1 MKKFIK
7 NHRGLIF
14 TALLFIGVL
23 GILPIVG
30 LAFAGTSSEA
40 LGLLAGGL
48 SPLAAVSLIGSIGT
62 SGTYPDMT
70 ADGLNKL
77 IPEMFSME
85 SRPNLYGR
93 LVLDDITNT
102 DFTGQIKNQGDTVH
116 IPTDPTTTGFNYKI
130 GMLIPLEYL
139 ESPAISYT
147 VDYARGFNF
156 AVDDVVA
163 KQSAIK
169 DWLSRYGA
177 IAAKDAKQS
186 IEETVLGAIYADAD
200 TTTSGLTAG
209 ADADINLGVTGTPVG
224 LSAATVT
231 DFIADCAQTLTDN
244 KVDEENRWMV
254 IPPFMQT
261 LLLKSEYKDA
271 SGTGMDKSAML
282 KGRAALLPIHGFT
295 MYVSNYLA
303 KDNGTANYHMLFGHK
318 MAVSFVSQ
326 MNKVEK
332 YRPDQG
338 FSDAL
343 KGLTVYG
350 FKTIQNKALGTAC
363 VKKA

>member
-1 MKKFIK
+1 MYDILAI
-7 NHRGLIF
+7 LIS
-14 TALLFIGVL
+14 LFIGTGAVL
-23 GILPIVG
+23 M
-30 LAFAGTSSEA
+30 
-40 LGLLAGGL
+40 LGLRLNSVGA
-48 SPLAAVSLIGSIGT
+48 IGYT
-62 SGTYPDMT
+62 GTYPNMT
-70 ADGLNKL
+70 ADDVNKL
-77 IPEMFSME
+77 IPEMFALE

-102 DFTGQIKNQGDTVH
+102 AFTSQIKNQGDTVH

-139 ESPAISYT
+139 ASPSISYT

-156 AVDDVVA
+156 AVDDVVQ

-169 DWLSRYGA
+169 NWLDRYGA
-177 IAAKDAKQS
+177 IAAKDAKES
-186 IEETVLGAIYADAD
+186 IETTVLGSIYADAD
-200 TTTSGLTAG
+200 TTTSGTTAG
-209 ADADINLGVTGTPVG
+209 ADANIDLGVTGTPVS
-224 LSAATVT
+224 LTASTVT

-244 KVDEENRWMV
+244 KVPEEDRWMV

-261 LLLKSEYKDA
+261 LLMKSEYKDA

-295 MYVSNYLA
+295 IYTSNYLT
-303 KDNGTANYHMLFGHK
+303 KDAGTANYHMLFGHK

-326 MNKVEK
+326 MTKVEK

-350 FKTIQNKALGTAC
+350 FKTIQPKALGTAC
-363 VKKA
+363 VKKG

>member
-1 MKKFIK
+1 MKRFIK
-7 NHRGLIF
+7 NLNWAAF
-14 TALLFIGVL
+14 ALLFVLTAL
-23 GILPIVG
+23 GITPIVG
-30 LAFAGTSSEA
+30 LAVLFVGA
-40 LGLLAGGL
+40 
-48 SPLAAVSLIGSIGT
+48 IGYTGD
-62 SGTYPDMT
+62 YPNMT
-70 ADGLNKL
+70 ADDVNKL
-77 IPEMFSME
+77 IPEMFALE

-102 DFTGQIKNQGDTVH
+102 AFTNQIKNQGDTVH

-139 ESPAISYT
+139 ASPAISYT
-147 VDYARGFNF
+147 VDYARGYNF
-156 AVDDVVA
+156 AVDDVVN

-169 DWLSRYGA
+169 NWLDRYGA
-177 IAAKDAKQS
+177 IAAKDAKEA
-186 IEETVLGAIYADAD
+186 IETNVLGNIYADAD

-209 ADADINLGVTGTPVG
+209 ADADINLGVTGTPVS
-224 LSAATVT
+224 LTAANVT

-244 KVDEENRWMV
+244 KVPEEDRWMV

-261 LLLKSEYKDA
+261 LLMKSEYKDA

-282 KGRAALLPIHGFT
+282 KGRAMLLPIHGFT
-295 MYVSNYLA
+295 MYTSNYLT
-303 KDNGTANYHMLFGHK
+303 KDTGTANYHMLFGHK

-326 MNKVEK
+326 MTKVEK

-350 FKTIQNKALGTAC
+350 FKAIQPKALGTGC
-363 VKKA
+363 VKKG

>member
-1 MKKFIK
+1 MKKYMKYLNWGTF
-7 NHRGLIF
+7 
-14 TALLFIGVL
+14 ALLLLLTVT

-30 LAFAGTSSEA
+30 IGMLFA
-40 LGLLAGGL
+40 
-48 SPLAAVSLIGSIGT
+48 GSIGT
-62 SGTYPDMT
+62 SGSYPDMT

-77 IPEMFSME
+77 IPEMFALE

-102 DFTGQIKNQGDTVH
+102 QFTNQIKLQGDTVH
-116 IPTDPTTTGFNYKI
+116 IPTDPTTTGFNYKK

-156 AVDDVVA
+156 AVDDVTQ

-177 IAAKDAKQS
+177 IAAKDAKQN
-186 IEETVLGAIYADAD
+186 IEETVLGSIYADAD

-209 ADADINLGVTGTPVG
+209 ADADIIMGVTGNPVAL
-224 LSAATVT
+224 LSTTVT
-231 DFIADCAQTLTDN
+231 DFIADCAQTLNDN
-244 KVDEENRWMV
+244 KVDKENRWMV
-254 IPPFMQT
+254 IPTFMET
-261 LLLKSEYKDA
+261 LLMKSEYKDSSA
-271 SGTGMDKSAML
+271 MGNGTSAML
-282 KGRAALLPIHGFT
+282 KGAAPLLPIHSFK
-295 MYVSNYLA
+295 MYTSNYLT
-303 KDNGTANYHMLFGHK
+303 KDSGTANYHMLFGHK

-326 MNKVEK
+326 MTNVEK

-338 FSDAL
+338 FSNAL

-350 FKTIQNKALGTAC
+350 FKTIQPLALGTAC
-363 VKKA
+363 VKKG

>member
-1 MKKFIK
+1 MKRFFK
-7 NHRGLIF
+7 NLNLASF
-14 TALLFIGVL
+14 VALVVLTLTGIVPLVGL
-23 GILPIVG
+23 GILV
-30 LAFAGTSSEA
+30 A
-40 LGLLAGGL
+40 
-48 SPLAAVSLIGSIGT
+48 GSIGT
-62 SGTYPDMT
+62 AAGHPDMT

-77 IPEMFSME
+77 IPEMFALE

-102 DFTGQIKNQGDTVH
+102 SFTNQIKNQGDTVH

-139 ESPAISYT
+139 SSPAISYT

-169 DWLSRYGA
+169 NWLDRYGA
-177 IAAKDAKQS
+177 IAAKDAKES
-186 IEETVLGAIYADAD
+186 IETTVLGSIYADAD

-209 ADADINLGVTGTPVG
+209 ADADINLGVTGTPVS
-224 LSAATVT
+224 LTATNVT
-231 DFIADCAQTLTDN
+231 DFVADCAQTLTDN
-244 KVDEENRWMV
+244 KVPEEDRWMV

-271 SGTGMDKSAML
+271 ASTGMDKSAML

-295 MYVSNYLA
+295 IYTSNYLT
-303 KDNGTANYHMLFGHK
+303 KDAGTANYHMLFGHK

-326 MNKVEK
+326 MTKVEK

-350 FKTIQNKALGTAC
+350 FKTIQGKAVGTGC
-363 VKKA
+363 VKKG